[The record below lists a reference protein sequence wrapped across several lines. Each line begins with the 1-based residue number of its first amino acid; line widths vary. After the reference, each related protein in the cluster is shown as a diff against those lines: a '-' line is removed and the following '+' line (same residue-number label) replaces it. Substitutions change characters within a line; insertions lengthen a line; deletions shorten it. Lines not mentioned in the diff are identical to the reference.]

1 MSLKLNREPEELCIN
16 TIRMLSADAVQNANA
31 GHPGMPM
38 GAAAMAYTL
47 WTQFLKHNPRNPQW
61 FDRDR
66 FVLSGGHGS
75 MLLYS
80 LLYLSGYDLPLEE
93 IKHFRK
99 WGSKTAGHPERGLV
113 PGVEVTTGP
122 LGQGFANGVGLAI
135 AEAWLAARYNRPG
148 HKIVNHYTYAICGD
162 GDLMEGIS
170 QEAAS
175 LAGHLRLGKLI
186 YLYDQNHISLAGAT
200 EIDFTEDVARRFEA
214 SGWHTRVVPDGND
227 TEDVA
232 RAIREAQAENQRP
245 SLILART
252 HIGYGSPHKQ
262 DNFSSH
268 GDPLGEDELQATK
281 RALGWPTMEK
291 FYLPQDSVDYF
302 RQAVP
307 HGEQMEQDWRKKFDA
322 YKQAYPRDAAEFE
335 SLVCGHL
342 PQNWDVDLPRWKP
355 TDKPIAT
362 RAAGGE
368 VMNALAKHIPNLMGG
383 SADLNPSTRTALK
396 GFGDFQSPEVSGPGT
411 LGAVGGEWSYA
422 GRNIA
427 FGVRE
432 HAMGA
437 AVNGMAAHGG
447 LLPFSATFFMFSD
460 YMKPAI
466 RLGALSHLKAIY
478 IFTHDS
484 IGLGEDGP
492 THQPI
497 EHLAGLRA
505 IPGLTV
511 IRPADP
517 NETTEAWAFAIQ
529 NDGPTLLVLTRQI
542 VAHLDRSGAKNPGV
556 ARGAYILAGA
566 EYGSPDVALIG
577 TGSEVDLCVQASEKL
592 KKFGVKVRVI
602 SMPSWSLFEAQDVA
616 YRESVLPKDLK
627 KRVTVEAGS
636 PVGWH
641 RWAGDEGAVIGVER
655 FGASAPG
662 QEVLSHL
669 GFTADRVAAT
679 ALRLLGMNSE
689 ADQQY
694 GAETV
699 GFHADILPLFT
710 EQDIRA
716 MSKAF
721 NLASYDDVKAH
732 SAAIYDRLRGV
743 GGAVMPPPPPKGQG
757 PWPQSRIDVF
767 AKWMAGGYRP

>member
-1 MSLKLNREPEELCIN
+1 MNLKPNRELEERCIN
-16 TIRMLSADAVQNANA
+16 TIRILSADAVQNANA

-47 WTQFLKHNPRNPQW
+47 WTQFLKHNPRSPQW

-66 FVLSGGHGS
+66 FILSGGHGS

-80 LLYLSGYDLPLEE
+80 LLYLSGYDLPFEE

-99 WGSKTAGHPERGLV
+99 WGSKAPGHPERGV
-113 PGVEVTTGP
+113 TPGVEVTTGP
-122 LGQGFANGVGLAI
+122 LGQGFANAVGMAI

-148 HKIVNHYTYAICGD
+148 HKIVDHYTYAICGD

-186 YLYDQNHISLAGAT
+186 CLYDQNHISLAGAT
-200 EIDFTEDVARRFEA
+200 EIDFTEDVAKRFEA
-214 SGWHTRVVPDGND
+214 SGWHTRVVTDGND
-227 TEDVA
+227 VQDVA
-232 RAIREAQAENQRP
+232 RAIREAQVEDQRP

-262 DNFSSH
+262 DNFTAH
-268 GDPLGEDELQATK
+268 GDPLGEDELQAAK
-281 RALGWPTMEK
+281 RALGWQIMEK
-291 FYLPQDSVDYF
+291 FYLPQDSVEYF

-307 HGEQMEQDWRKKFDA
+307 IGAHLEEEWHRTLDA
-322 YKQAYPRDAAEFE
+322 YKQAFPMEAAEFE
-335 SLVCGHL
+335 TIVSDKL
-342 PQNWDVDLPRWKP
+342 PQNWDVDLPKWLP
-355 TDKPIAT
+355 ADKPIAT

-368 VMNALAKHIPNLMGG
+368 AMNALAKRIPNLIGG

-396 GFGDFQSPEVSGPGT
+396 GLGDFQSREVSGPGT

-447 LLPFSATFFMFSD
+447 VIPFSATFFTFSD

-497 EHLAGLRA
+497 EHLAGLRGV
-505 IPGLTV
+505 PNLTV
-511 IRPADP
+511 IRPADA
-517 NETTEAWAFAIQ
+517 NETAEAWAFAVKH
-529 NDGPTLLVLTRQI
+529 NGPTLFVLTRQT
-542 VAHLDRSGAKNPGV
+542 VAHLDRSGAKEPGV
-556 ARGAYILAGA
+556 ARGAYVLADV
-566 EYGSPDVALIG
+566 ECGSPDVILIG
-577 TGSEVDLCVQASEKL
+577 TGSEVSLCVLAREKL
-592 KKFGVKVRVI
+592 KSFGVNARVV
-602 SMPSWSLFEAQDVA
+602 SMPSWSLFEAQEDS
-616 YRESVLPKDLK
+616 YRERVLPRSIK
-627 KRVTVEAGS
+627 KRVTVEAAS
-636 PVGWH
+636 PIGWH
-641 RWAGDEGAVIGVER
+641 RWAGDEGTVIGVER

-662 QEVLSHL
+662 QEVLSRL
-669 GFTADRVAAT
+669 GFTADRVAAA
-679 ALRLLGMNSE
+679 ALYLLGKSDEADLEYGSE
-689 ADQQY
+689 A
-694 GAETV
+694 
-699 GFHADILPLFT
+699 
-710 EQDIRA
+710 
-716 MSKAF
+716 
-721 NLASYDDVKAH
+721 
-732 SAAIYDRLRGV
+732 RLV
-743 GGAVMPPPPPKGQG
+743 TA
-757 PWPQSRIDVF
+757 
-767 AKWMAGGYRP
+767 

>member
-1 MSLKLNREPEELCIN
+1 MNPKLNRALQDLCIN
-16 TIRMLSADAVQNANA
+16 TIRILSADAVQNANA

-38 GAAAMAYTL
+38 GAAAMAFTL
-47 WTQFLKHNPRNPQW
+47 WTEFLRHNPRNPQW
-61 FDRDR
+61 FNRDR
-66 FVLSGGHGS
+66 FVLSGGHAS

-80 LLYLSGYDLPLEE
+80 LLYLSGYDLPLDE

-99 WGSKTAGHPERGLV
+99 WGSKTPGHPERGV
-113 PGVEVTTGP
+113 TAGVEVTTGP

-148 HKIVNHYTYAICGD
+148 HKIVDHYTYAMCGD
-162 GDLMEGIS
+162 GDLMEGVS

-200 EIDFTEDVARRFEA
+200 EIDFTESVAKRFEA
-214 SGWHTRVVPDGND
+214 DGWHTRVVPDGND

-232 RAIREAQAENQRP
+232 CAIREAHAEDQKP

-252 HIGYGSPHKQ
+252 HIGFGSPHKQ
-262 DNFSSH
+262 DNFSAH
-268 GDPLGEDELQATK
+268 GDPLGEEELLATK
-281 RALGWPTMEK
+281 KASGWPSTEK
-291 FYLPQDSVDYF
+291 FYLPQDSVEYF

-307 HGEQMEQDWRKKFDA
+307 RGAQMEDEWQKKFDA
-322 YKQAYPRDAAEFE
+322 YRQAFPKEAAEFE
-335 SLVCGHL
+335 SIVSGKL
-342 PQNWDVDLPRWKP
+342 PQNWDADLPKWKP

-368 VMNALAKHIPNLMGG
+368 AINVLAKYIPNLVGG

-396 GFGDFQSPEVSGPGT
+396 GLGDFQSPEVSGPGT

-437 AVNGMAAHGG
+437 IVNGMAAHGG
-447 LLPFSATFFMFSD
+447 VLPFSATFLQFSD

-466 RLGALSHLKAIY
+466 RLGALSKLKAIY
-478 IFTHDS
+478 VFTHDS

-505 IPGLTV
+505 VPGLTV

-517 NETTEAWAFAIQ
+517 NEATEAWAFAVQ
-529 NDGPTLLVLTRQI
+529 HDGPTLLVFTRQT
-542 VAHLDRSGAKNPGV
+542 VAHLDRSEAKDPGV
-556 ARGAYILAGA
+556 RRGAYVLADDKL
-566 EYGSPDVALIG
+566 GSPDVILIG
-577 TGSEVDLCVQASEKL
+577 TGSEVGLCVLAREKL
-592 KKFGVKVRVI
+592 KDFGVRASVV
-602 SMPSWSLFEAQDVA
+602 SMPSWSLFEAQEES
-616 YRESVLPKDLK
+616 YRESVLPRGIK

-636 PVGWH
+636 PIGWH
-641 RWAGDEGAVIGVER
+641 RWAGDEGRVIGVER

-662 QEVLSHL
+662 QEVFAHL
-669 GFTADRVAAT
+669 GFTADHVVAA
-679 ALRLLGMNSE
+679 ALRLLGKNNEAGLESASE
-689 ADQQY
+689 PAL
-694 GAETV
+694 V
-699 GFHADILPLFT
+699 
-710 EQDIRA
+710 RA
-716 MSKAF
+716 
-721 NLASYDDVKAH
+721 
-732 SAAIYDRLRGV
+732 
-743 GGAVMPPPPPKGQG
+743 
-757 PWPQSRIDVF
+757 
-767 AKWMAGGYRP
+767 

>member
-1 MSLKLNREPEELCIN
+1 MNLKPNRELQDLCIN

-47 WTQFLKHNPRNPQW
+47 WTEFLKHNPRNPQW
-61 FDRDR
+61 VDRDR

-80 LLYLSGYDLPLEE
+80 LLHLSGYDFPLEE

-99 WGSKTAGHPERGLV
+99 WGSIAPGHPERGV
-113 PGVEVTTGP
+113 TPGVEVTTGP
-122 LGQGFANGVGLAI
+122 LGQGFGNGVGLAI

-148 HKIVNHYTYAICGD
+148 HKIVDHYTYAICGD

-170 QEAAS
+170 HEAAS

-200 EIDFTEDVARRFEA
+200 EIDFTENVARRFEA
-214 SGWHTRVVPDGND
+214 CGWHTREVPDGND

-232 RAIREAQAENQRP
+232 RAIREAQAEDERP
-245 SLILART
+245 SLILTRT

-262 DNFSSH
+262 DNFTAH
-268 GDPLGEDELQATK
+268 GDPLGEEELIATK
-281 RALGWPTMEK
+281 KALGWPSMEK

-302 RQAVP
+302 RQAIP
-307 HGEQMEQDWRKKFDA
+307 RGAEMEDDWHKRFDA
-322 YKQAYPRDAAEFE
+322 YQRSFPEAAAEFE
-335 SLVCGHL
+335 KIMSGKL
-342 PQNWDVDLPRWKP
+342 PQNWDGDLPKWKP
-355 TDKPIAT
+355 SDKPMAT

-368 VMNALAKHIPNLMGG
+368 AMIALAKHIPNLIGG

-396 GFGDFQSPEVSGPGT
+396 GLGDFQSPDVSGPGT

-447 LLPFSATFFMFSD
+447 VIPFTATFFTFSD

-478 IFTHDS
+478 VFTHDS

-497 EHLAGLRA
+497 EQLAGLRA
-505 IPGLTV
+505 LPGLTV
-511 IRPADP
+511 IRPADA
-517 NETTEAWAFAIQ
+517 NETTEAWAFAVQ
-529 NDGPTLLVLTRQI
+529 HEAPTLLVLTRQT
-542 VAHLDRSGAKNPGV
+542 VPHLDRAAAKDPGV
-556 ARGAYILAGA
+556 ARGAYVLAEAEGGA
-566 EYGSPDVALIG
+566 PDVILIG
-577 TGSEVDLCVQASEKL
+577 TGSEVSLCMHARETLRSS
-592 KKFGVKVRVI
+592 GVKARVV
-602 SMPSWSLFEAQDVA
+602 SMPSWNLFEAQDA
-616 YRESVLPKDLK
+616 SYRESVLPRAIS

-636 PVGWH
+636 SIGWH
-641 RWAGDEGAVIGVER
+641 HWAGDEGTVIGVDR

-662 QEVLSHL
+662 QEVLAHL
-669 GFTADRVAAT
+669 GFTADHVVAA
-679 ALRLLGMNSE
+679 ALRLLGKNKAADLEGSE
-689 ADQQY
+689 A
-694 GAETV
+694 
-699 GFHADILPLFT
+699 PL
-710 EQDIRA
+710 
-716 MSKAF
+716 
-721 NLASYDDVKAH
+721 VKA
-732 SAAIYDRLRGV
+732 
-743 GGAVMPPPPPKGQG
+743 
-757 PWPQSRIDVF
+757 
-767 AKWMAGGYRP
+767 

>member
-1 MSLKLNREPEELCIN
+1 MNVKLNRELQELCIN

-38 GAAAMAYTL
+38 GAAAMAYIL

-66 FVLSGGHGS
+66 FVLCGGHGS

-99 WGSKTAGHPERGLV
+99 WGSKAAGHPERGLA

-148 HKIVNHYTYAICGD
+148 HKIVDHYTYAICGD
-162 GDLMEGIS
+162 GDLMEGVS

-175 LAGHLRLGKLI
+175 LAGHLHLGNLI

-200 EIDFTEDVARRFEA
+200 EIDFTEDVAKRFEA
-214 SGWHTRVVPDGND
+214 SGWHTRVVSDGND
-227 TEDVA
+227 TQDVA
-232 RAIREAQAENQRP
+232 RAIREAQAEAQRP
-245 SLILART
+245 SLVLART

-262 DNFSSH
+262 DNFTAH
-268 GDPLGEDELQATK
+268 GDPLGEEELLATK
-281 RALGWPTMEK
+281 KALGWPRMEK
-291 FYLPQDSVDYF
+291 FYLPQDSVEFF

-307 HGEQMEQDWRKKFDA
+307 HGAQMEDEWWKKFDA
-322 YKQAYPRDAAEFE
+322 YRQAFPKEAAEFE
-335 SLVCGHL
+335 SIISDKH
-342 PQNWDVDLPRWKP
+342 PQNWDVDLPKWKP
-355 TDKPIAT
+355 TDKPMAT

-368 VMNALAKHIPNLMGG
+368 AMNALAKHIPNLIGG
-383 SADLNPSTRTALK
+383 SADLNPSTRTPLK
-396 GFGDFQSPEVSGPGT
+396 GLGDFQSPEVSGPGT

-447 LLPFSATFFMFSD
+447 VLPFSATFFTFSD

-478 IFTHDS
+478 VFTHDS

-517 NETTEAWAFAIQ
+517 NETVEAWAFAVQ
-529 NDGPTLLVLTRQI
+529 HNGPTLLVLTRQT
-542 VAHLDRSGAKNPGV
+542 VAHLDRGGAKDPGV
-556 ARGAYILAGA
+556 ARGAYVLADVDG
-566 EYGSPDVALIG
+566 GSPDVILIG
-577 TGSEVDLCVQASEKL
+577 TGSEVSLCVLAREKL
-592 KKFGVKVRVI
+592 KDFGVKARVV
-602 SMPSWSLFEAQDVA
+602 SMPSWSLFEAQEDA
-616 YRESVLPKDLK
+616 YRESVLPRGIK
-627 KRVTVEAGS
+627 KRVTVEAAS
-636 PVGWH
+636 PIGWH

-662 QEVLSHL
+662 QEVLAHL
-669 GFTADRVAAT
+669 GFTADHVAAA
-679 ALRLLGMNSE
+679 ALRLLGKNNEADLEYGSE
-689 ADQQY
+689 A
-694 GAETV
+694 TLV
-699 GFHADILPLFT
+699 
-710 EQDIRA
+710 
-716 MSKAF
+716 
-721 NLASYDDVKAH
+721 
-732 SAAIYDRLRGV
+732 SA
-743 GGAVMPPPPPKGQG
+743 
-757 PWPQSRIDVF
+757 
-767 AKWMAGGYRP
+767 